1 MSIFNA
7 YGRAVIAGVAGSCA
21 FLYAKTGIP
30 APEMFILSDWAVS
43 GGIGLLTTLGVQS
56 ALPTTRTLQ
65 DQLHNMSEV
74 SGLSADEV
82 AEVVNGAKA
91 QIDQIRSIAKTIKK
105 QSITSRITE
114 IADVAYKIV
123 DGFIDDPSD
132 IKRSRAFLI
141 NYLEQTVELVER
153 YAKLE
158 QKDSNSDSVRE
169 VMQKFEATLDEI
181 EKAFEKQY
189 ERNLSDDVR
198 GLDVDLKTLNT
209 MLKEEGL

>member
-1 MSIFNA
+1 
-7 YGRAVIAGVAGSCA
+7 VIS
-21 FLYAKTGIP
+21 T
-30 APEMFILSDWAVS
+30 
-43 GGIGLLTTLGVQS
+43 GIGLLTTVGVQS

-65 DQLHNMSEV
+65 DQLYNMSEV

-82 AEVVNGAKA
+82 AETVNGAKA
-91 QIDQIRSIAKTIKK
+91 QIKQIRETAKVISNQTVA
-105 QSITSRITE
+105 TRIGE

-123 DGFIDDPSD
+123 DGFIDDPAD
-132 IKRSRAFLI
+132 IKRSRAFLV
-141 NYLEQTVELVER
+141 NYLDQTVELVER

-158 QKDSNSDSVRE
+158 QKDSNSDKVQE
-169 VMQKFEATLDEI
+169 VMQKFETTLDEI

>member
-1 MSIFNA
+1 MSVFNA
-7 YGRAVIAGVAGSCA
+7 YGRAVMAGVAGSCA

-30 APEMFILSDWAVS
+30 APEMFMFSDWAIS
-43 GGIGLLTTLGVQS
+43 TGIGLLTTVGVQS

-65 DQLHNMSEV
+65 DQLYNMSEV

-82 AEVVNGAKA
+82 AETVNGAKA
-91 QIDQIRSIAKTIKK
+91 QIKQIRETAKVISNQTVA
-105 QSITSRITE
+105 TRIGE

-123 DGFIDDPSD
+123 DGFIDDPAD
-132 IKRSRAFLI
+132 IKRSRAFLV
-141 NYLEQTVELVER
+141 NYLDQTVELVER

-158 QKDSNSDSVRE
+158 QKDSNSDKVQE
-169 VMQKFEATLDEI
+169 VMQKFETTLDEI

>member
-7 YGRAVIAGVAGSCA
+7 YGRAVMAGVAGSCA
-21 FLYAKTGIP
+21 FLYVKTGIP
-30 APEMFILSDWAVS
+30 APEMFMFSDWAIS
-43 GGIGLLTTLGVQS
+43 TGIGLLTTVGVQS

-65 DQLHNMSEV
+65 DQLYNMSEV

-82 AEVVNGAKA
+82 AETVNGAKA
-91 QIDQIRSIAKTIKK
+91 QIKQIRETAKVINNQTVA
-105 QSITSRITE
+105 TRIGE

-132 IKRSRAFLI
+132 IKRSRAFLV
-141 NYLEQTVELVER
+141 NYLDQTVELVER

-158 QKDSNSDSVRE
+158 QKDSNSDKVRE
-169 VMQKFEATLDEI
+169 VMQKFETTLDEI